1 MFFGSIVPA
10 VEKTGEFSRQI
21 QKMFGAVAPR
31 YDLLNCLLSAGR
43 DRYWRKVAVNRL
55 ALRPGDR
62 VLDLAAGTVDVALEI
77 AKRPISQIQVAAC
90 DFSLPMLRLG
100 QKKIKLKQSPIF
112 PICGDGLR
120 LPFRDQFF
128 SAVICAFGI
137 RNFSD
142 VPAGLNEVARVLDA
156 GGRVVIL
163 EFSLP
168 RFAILKFFYKL
179 YFNTILPLLGRM
191 VSGHQTAYTYLPQS
205 VAGFFAESE
214 FAALMQEAGF
224 GNIKIKNLT
233 LGVVTI
239 YYGFKQD

>member
-1 MFFGSIVPA
+1 MVFGSIVPT

-31 YDLLNCLLSAGR
+31 YDFLNCLLSAGR
-43 DRYWRKVAVNRL
+43 DRYWRKVAVRRL
-55 ALRPGDR
+55 SLQPGDR
-62 VLDLAAGTVDVALEI
+62 VLDLAAGTADVALEI
-77 AKRPISQIQVAAC
+77 TKRPISQIQVAAC

-100 QKKIKLKQSPIF
+100 QKKIKQKRSSISL
-112 PICGDGLR
+112 ICGDGLR
-120 LPFRDQFF
+120 LPFRNHFF

-142 VPAGLNEVARVLDA
+142 VPAGLNEIARVLEP

-168 RFAILKFFYKL
+168 RLAILRFFYKL
-179 YFNTILPLLGRM
+179 YFNSILPLMGRM

-205 VAGFFAESE
+205 VAVFFTETE
-214 FAALMQEAGF
+214 FTSMMQTAGF
-224 GNIKIKNLT
+224 SNIKVKSLT
-233 LGVVTI
+233 WGVVNV
-239 YYGFKQD
+239 YYGVKQA